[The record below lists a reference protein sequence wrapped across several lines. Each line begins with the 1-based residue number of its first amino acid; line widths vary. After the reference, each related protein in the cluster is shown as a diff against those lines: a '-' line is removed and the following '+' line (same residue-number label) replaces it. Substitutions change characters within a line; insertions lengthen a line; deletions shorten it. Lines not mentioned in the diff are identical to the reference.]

1 MYSLAVKP
9 THRAYGTTF
18 RSQCDE
24 AKRMIV
30 VVLQMQPTNMQTR
43 ASSHSGCKSGVKHIC
58 GRLYKVIQVHINPR
72 RVSPGEEAGVNITC
86 HAQFH
91 ELYFLTKPATQVI

>member
-1 MYSLAVKP
+1 MGNIGDGCEQSSNHYAILITIMYMLSDFAQFQSSLYLLAVKP

-30 VVLQMQPTNMQTR
+30 VVIQIQPTNIQTS

-58 GRLYKVIQVHINPR
+58 GRL
-72 RVSPGEEAGVNITC
+72 
-86 HAQFH
+86 
-91 ELYFLTKPATQVI
+91 

>member
-18 RSQCDE
+18 RSQCE
-24 AKRMIV
+24 ETKRIIV
-30 VVLQMQPTNMQTR
+30 VVLQIQPTNMQTK
-43 ASSHSGCKSGVKHIC
+43 ANSHSGCKSGVKHIC

-72 RVSPGEEAGVNITC
+72 RVSPGEETGVNIMC
-86 HAQFH
+86 HS
-91 ELYFLTKPATQVI
+91 

>member
-1 MYSLAVKP
+1 MIGNIGNGCEQRRNRYAILVTTAYLLNDFTQFHSCLYLLAVKP

-30 VVLQMQPTNMQTR
+30 VVIQIQPTNIQTS

-58 GRLYKVIQVHINPR
+58 GRL
-72 RVSPGEEAGVNITC
+72 
-86 HAQFH
+86 
-91 ELYFLTKPATQVI
+91 

>member
-1 MYSLAVKP
+1 MIGNTGDGYEQRSNPYAILVTIMYLLNDFIQFQSCLYLLAVKP

-30 VVLQMQPTNMQTR
+30 VVIQIQPTNIQTS

-58 GRLYKVIQVHINPR
+58 GRL
-72 RVSPGEEAGVNITC
+72 
-86 HAQFH
+86 
-91 ELYFLTKPATQVI
+91 

>member
-1 MYSLAVKP
+1 MIGNIGDGCEQRSNQYTISVTITYLLNDFTQFQSCLYLLAVKP

-30 VVLQMQPTNMQTR
+30 VVIQIQPTNIQTS

-58 GRLYKVIQVHINPR
+58 GRL
-72 RVSPGEEAGVNITC
+72 
-86 HAQFH
+86 
-91 ELYFLTKPATQVI
+91 